1 MVQTLDRDARVT
13 SPVLEEVFAGAAR
26 RLRARLATRV
36 GSDTPVRVTDVRVTM
51 LQELLEGAEYADGA
65 LWVTFTTEGH
75 DEPCVVAM
83 EGRLVAR
90 LIGRMLGDA
99 ATDLEDYTPR
109 TVTEVELAIGSRI
122 CREFLDAVEQC
133 WTMSVPPRFRYVQAA
148 PSRRVCADLDGE
160 LSMSV
165 TVVDVA
171 YAGSVLGSIFVALPM
186 QLVRRLIPRAAAVI
200 PGASGRGDA
209 AQSNRPAQFDRVMPV
224 EVDVVVELARLNVPL
239 RQLQALRP
247 GDEVAIGTVAEAVA
261 RVGDQPIFSG
271 EPGSSGPIRSIRVTS
286 RAISS
291 LSSPEDDR

>member
-99 ATDLEDYTPR
+99 ATDLEDYTAR

-200 PGASGRGDA
+200 PGASGRAPPPPRASQVYPALHRQRACGIKSKVAPSGDSGA
-209 AQSNRPAQFDRVMPV
+209 AIYGAARRLR
-224 EVDVVVELARLNVPL
+224 EVDVWWC
-239 RQLQALRP
+239 
-247 GDEVAIGTVAEAVA
+247 
-261 RVGDQPIFSG
+261 
-271 EPGSSGPIRSIRVTS
+271 S
-286 RAISS
+286 R
-291 LSSPEDDR
+291 RT